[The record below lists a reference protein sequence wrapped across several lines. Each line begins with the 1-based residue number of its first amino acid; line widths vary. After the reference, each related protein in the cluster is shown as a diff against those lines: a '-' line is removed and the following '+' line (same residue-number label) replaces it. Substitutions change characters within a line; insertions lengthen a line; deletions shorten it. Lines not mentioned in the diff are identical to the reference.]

1 MKRWLLWP
9 AVILS
14 FYAQAQSPTLTAEQ
28 AVREIYAKYKGIA
41 REPYFGE
48 TGEQALTSL
57 RMQESIA
64 LNNNLTLP
72 GNIGSL
78 DYDPI
83 CDCQD
88 YGELVLENIVITQTD
103 ASHADAVVHFRL
115 FKDDKEKIMQTLK
128 MVAEKGHWV
137 IDDIISQHG
146 SLWLSIN
153 NDNEKTLAALAALQ
167 KNKPEEFVGEL
178 FKHIADYDWPWTWV
192 VSDAYRQ
199 GIMAFYKTTFQAG
212 SITDDD
218 MQTERQ
224 FIFDNPICFGD
235 EALFSRVDEIS
246 VLEETA
252 NNARIHVR
260 IALTNGSSEEQD
272 LLLQRREGK
281 WEITD
286 FIRHGSGSLLKQMEE
301 KTVARLKQGTE

>member
-1 MKRWLLWP
+1 MKRWLLWL
-9 AVILS
+9 AFALS
-14 FYAQAQSPTLTAEQ
+14 FYTQAQSPTQTAEQ
-28 AVREIYAKYKGIA
+28 AVREIYAKYKGAA
-41 REPYFGE
+41 REPYFGD
-48 TGEQALTSL
+48 TGKQTLTSL
-57 RMQESIA
+57 RMQESIT

-78 DYDPI
+78 DYDPV

-88 YGELVLENIVITQTD
+88 YSELVLENVTVSQTD
-103 ASHADAVVHFRL
+103 ASHADAEVRFRP
-115 FKDDKEKIMQTLK
+115 FKDDKEKITQTLK
-128 MVAEKGHWV
+128 MVAEKGLWV

-146 SLWLSIN
+146 SLWQSIN

-167 KNKPEEFVGEL
+167 KDKPEEFIGEL

-199 GIMAFYKTTFQAG
+199 AVMAFYKTTFRAG
-212 SITDDD
+212 STTDDD

-235 EALFSRVDEIS
+235 EALFARVDEIR
-246 VLEETA
+246 VLEKTV

-260 IALTNGSSEEQD
+260 IALTNGSNEEQD

-286 FIRHGSGSLLKQMEE
+286 FIRPGSGSLLKQMAE
-301 KTVARLKQGTE
+301 KTAERLKQ

>member
-1 MKRWLLWP
+1 MRRWLLWL
-9 AVILS
+9 AFALS
-14 FYAQAQSPTLTAEQ
+14 FYTQAQSPTQTAEQ
-28 AVREIYAKYKGIA
+28 AIREIYAKYKGIA
-41 REPYFGE
+41 REPYFGQ

-57 RMQESIA
+57 RMQKSIT
-64 LNNNLTLP
+64 LNNDLTLP

-88 YGELVLENIVITQTD
+88 YSELVLENIAITQTD
-103 ASHADAVVHFRL
+103 ASHADAVVRFRP
-115 FKDDKEKIMQTLK
+115 FKDDKEKITQTLK
-128 MVAEKGHWV
+128 MVAEKGRWV

-146 SLWLSIN
+146 SLWQSIN
-153 NDNEKTLAALAALQ
+153 NDNEKTLAMLAALQ
-167 KNKPEEFVGEL
+167 KDKPEEFVGEL

-199 GIMAFYKTTFQAG
+199 GVMAFYKTTFRAG
-212 SITDDD
+212 STTDDD

-235 EALFSRVDEIS
+235 EALFSRVDEIR

-286 FIRHGSGSLLKQMEE
+286 FIRPGSGSLLMRMEE
-301 KTVARLKQGTE
+301 KTATRLK